1 MLFESIKNFFKR
13 KKQKKEKLEYV
24 KSKANT
30 YRQSS
35 RQRTDNYHTNA
46 DYSHSSSDCCSS
58 SSGSDCCNSND

>member
-35 RQRTDNYHTNA
+35 RQITDNYHTNV
-46 DYSHSSSDCCSS
+46 DYSHSSDYYSSSSDSGSCSS
-58 SSGSDCCNSND
+58 SD